1 MDIEELK
8 KLVKLVEK
16 SDIKELEIDEDGRKI
31 RIVKGA
37 PEAAPMM
44 MPMQYLPQ
52 MQHQAPQ
59 PTSAARPAALTVI
72 GAEAAAE
79 PEDDGKYHNVTSP
92 MVGTFYRASAED
104 AEPFTKEGDIVSK
117 GQTLCIIEAMKLM
130 NEIESDIAGR
140 VVKILV
146 ENGSPVE
153 FGETLFKI
161 EPV

>member
-31 RIVKGA
+31 RIVKGS
-37 PEAAPMM
+37 PEAAPVVL
-44 MPMQYLPQ
+44 PPQYMQQ
-52 MQHQAPQ
+52 MQHVAP
-59 PTSAARPAALTVI
+59 PPPPAPRPAALTSAE
-72 GAEAAAE
+72 AEAAAE
-79 PEDDGKYHNVTSP
+79 AEEDGKYHNVTSP

-140 VVKILV
+140 VVKILA

>member
-31 RIVKGA
+31 RIVKGSQD
-37 PEAAPMM
+37 AAPMM
-44 MPMQYLPQ
+44 MPMQYAPP
-52 MQHQAPQ
+52 MQHAAP
-59 PTSAARPAALTVI
+59 PPPAARAAAAAAL
-72 GAEAAAE
+72 GAEAAVE
-79 PEDDGKYHNVTSP
+79 IEDDGKYHNVNSP

-104 AEPFTKEGDIVSK
+104 AEPFAKEGDVVSK

-130 NEIESDIAGR
+130 NEIESDISGR
-140 VVKILV
+140 VVKILA

-161 EPV
+161 EPL

>member
-31 RIVKGA
+31 RIVKGS

-44 MPMQYLPQ
+44 MPMQYTQP
-52 MQHQAPQ
+52 MQHAAP
-59 PTSAARPAALTVI
+59 PPPAARPAAPVA

-79 PEDDGKYHNVTSP
+79 PEDDGKYHNVNSP

-104 AEPFTKEGDIVSK
+104 AEPFAKEGDIVSK

-130 NEIESDIAGR
+130 NEIESDISGR
-140 VVKILV
+140 VVKILA

>member
-31 RIVKGA
+31 RIVKGGA
-37 PEAAPMM
+37 ESAQMM
-44 MPMQYLPQ
+44 MPAQYQPQ
-52 MQHQAPQ
+52 VQQVIAAVPAP
-59 PTSAARPAALTVI
+59 RVPAAVS
-72 GAEAAAE
+72 ADAAAAAE
-79 PEDDGKYHNVTSP
+79 AEEDGKYHLVSSP

-104 AEPFTKEGDIVSK
+104 AEPFVKEGDIVAK

-140 VVKILV
+140 VVKILA
-146 ENGSPVE
+146 ETGSPVE
-153 FGETLFKI
+153 YGETLFRI
-161 EPV
+161 EPA

>member
-16 SDIKELEIDEDGRKI
+16 SEIKELEIEEEGRKI
-31 RIVKGA
+31 RIAKGGNEMPA
-37 PEAAPMM
+37 M
-44 MPMQYLPQ
+44 MPMHY
-52 MQHQAPQ
+52 APPMHHVVPPAQ
-59 PTSAARPAALTVI
+59 VAAPHSAAPATGETA
-72 GAEAAAE
+72 GGEA
-79 PEDDGKYHNVTSP
+79 DDGGKYHAVNSP

-104 AEPFTKEGDIVSK
+104 AEPFVKEGDIVSK

-130 NEIESDIAGR
+130 NEIESDVAGR
-140 VVKILV
+140 VVKVLV

-153 FGETLFKI
+153 YGETLFRI

>member
-16 SDIKELEIDEDGRKI
+16 SDIKELEIEEEGRKI
-31 RIVKGA
+31 RIVKGGQ
-37 PEAAPMM
+37 EAAPMM
-44 MPMQYLPQ
+44 PMQY
-52 MQHQAPQ
+52 MQPVQQAAP
-59 PTSAARPAALTVI
+59 PAAAARTAAPAAPGT
-72 GAEAAAE
+72 EAAAE
-79 PEDDGKYHNVTSP
+79 AEDDGKYHNVKSP

-104 AEPFTKEGDIVSK
+104 AEPFAKEGDIVSK

-130 NEIESDIAGR
+130 NEIESDIGGR
-140 VVKILV
+140 VVKILA